1 MLQWFTADPLLAML
15 YILAIPATV
24 ILILQTIMLLFGM
37 GGEDGELESDVSGLG
52 DADAGDL
59 ADDLPDDADIE
70 SEGGFDGDTGLRL
83 FTVRGMVA
91 FFSVGGWAG
100 IAAHKLGAHPLLTA
114 AIALAMGTAALF
126 TVAMFFKLIP
136 RIRHNGT
143 MKLSNAVGSVGE
155 VYITIPAKGEGSGK
169 VNVILQSQLSE
180 LTAVTYADRPLKYG
194 EKIRVTGTIG
204 ENTLI
209 VEPVSQPAGKN
220 A

>member
-15 YILAIPATV
+15 YILAVPATV

-37 GGEDGELESDVSGLG
+37 GGEDGDLESDVSGIG
-52 DADAGDL
+52 DADAGDF
-59 ADDLPDDADIE
+59 ADDLPEDVHVD

-100 IAAHKLGAHPLLTA
+100 IAALKLGAGPLLTV
-114 AIALAMGTAALF
+114 AIALAMGIAALF
-126 TVAMFFKLIP
+126 VVALFFRLIP

-143 MKLSNAVGSVGE
+143 MRLSNAVGSVGE

-180 LTAVTYADRPLKYG
+180 LTAVTYAERALKYG
-194 EKIRVTGTIG
+194 EKVRVTGTIG

-209 VEPVSQPAGKN
+209 VEPVSRAAGKTE
-220 A
+220 